1 LEIILKENDGEK
13 AMNYVKDVISKLR
26 KKEVK
31 IKDLIIFTQLRM
43 KLEDYVQIGPHVSVA
58 RKMQK
63 KGVKVGVGSPIWF
76 VIKSGKGMIRDK
88 ADIPENVKEG
98 GYDEDYYVNNQI
110 VPSVE
115 RIFDVLKY
123 NKEDLIKD
131 KTQSS
136 LGDF

>member
-1 LEIILKENDGEK
+1 
-13 AMNYVKDVISKLR
+13 
-26 KKEVK
+26 
-31 IKDLIIFTQLRM
+31 
-43 KLEDYVQIGPHVSVA
+43 
-58 RKMQK
+58 
-63 KGVKVGVGSPIWF
+63 
-76 VIKSGKGMIRDK
+76 MIRDK